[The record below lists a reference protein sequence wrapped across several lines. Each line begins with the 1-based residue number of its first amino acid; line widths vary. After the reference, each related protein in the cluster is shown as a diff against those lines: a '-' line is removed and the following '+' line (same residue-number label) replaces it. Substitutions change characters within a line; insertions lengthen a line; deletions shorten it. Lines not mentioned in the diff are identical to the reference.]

1 MEGLAMT
8 YTLAMAAE
16 QGIRIAED
24 GVAEVS
30 MTYARANLTQ
40 LLRDVRYGK
49 RAGAF
54 TERGERSAYVVP
66 PEFYEEAERNRQALQ
81 KLRDLVGVPP
91 GVTPGSD
98 PQMYARSQRAYEV
111 LSEIGLTL
119 DF

>member
-1 MEGLAMT
+1 MT

-16 QGIRIAED
+16 QGIRIADD

-54 TERGERSAYVVP
+54 TERSERSAYVVP
-66 PEFYEEAERNRQALQ
+66 PEFFDRMRVLQRALDLLKERDSGLYEEVLAQAT
-81 KLRDLVGVPP
+81 VE
-91 GVTPGSD
+91 
-98 PQMYARSQRAYEV
+98 ARTREGRHPDD
-111 LSEIGLTL
+111 EIL
-119 DF
+119 